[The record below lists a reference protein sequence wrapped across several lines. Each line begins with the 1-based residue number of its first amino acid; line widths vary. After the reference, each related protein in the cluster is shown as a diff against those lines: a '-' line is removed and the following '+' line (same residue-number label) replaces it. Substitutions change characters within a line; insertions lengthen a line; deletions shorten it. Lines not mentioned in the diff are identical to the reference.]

1 MNGKIKEKTDKDD
14 AVCEDPPVLYVKGKK
29 IVINEDLLADDY
41 LNGESSYFEN
51 ELRDVPYEDIYETIR
66 YLQKDPFRRVRASN
80 LFMNRKRAIRFL
92 MTGTLK
98 ALRSL
103 PIEMFNDFYKNEE
116 IFIEGGKPPR
126 KNTDMIYSV
135 MMKGRNLSF
144 ALFMAIPL
152 QENTDINFLALQN
165 RLQKNETEEI
175 YNFLCEVYR
184 DDNEYL
190 KSVRDSRDD
199 LLSFLIKKINEQ
211 YANEKNRKKFYY
223 NYIAKSNK
231 DCL

>member
-1 MNGKIKEKTDKDD
+1 MNSKIKEKTNKDD
-14 AVCEDPPVLYVKGKK
+14 AVCEDSPVLYIKGKK

-51 ELRDVPYEDIYETIR
+51 ELRDVTYEDIYETIR
-66 YLQKDPFRRVRASN
+66 YMQKDPFRRVRASN

-103 PIEMFNDFYKNEE
+103 PIEMFNGYKNEE

-135 MMKGRNLSF
+135 MMKGRHLSF

-152 QENTDINFLALQN
+152 QENTDINFYALQN
-165 RLQKNETEEI
+165 RLEKNETEEI

-211 YANEKNRKKFYY
+211 YAQEKNRKKFYY

-231 DCL
+231 TK

>member
-14 AVCEDPPVLYVKGKK
+14 TVCEDSPVLYIKGKK

-41 LNGESSYFEN
+41 LNGESGYFEN
-51 ELRDVPYEDIYETIR
+51 ELKDVPYDDIYETIR
-66 YLQKDPFRRVRASN
+66 YLQKDHFRRVRASTS
-80 LFMNRKRAIRFL
+80 FMNRTMAIRFL
-92 MTGTLK
+92 MTATLK
-98 ALRSL
+98 TLRSL
-103 PIEMFNDFYKNEE
+103 PIEMFNGYKNEE

-126 KNTDMIYSV
+126 KITDMIYSV
-135 MMKGRNLSF
+135 TMKGRHLSF

-165 RLQKNETEEI
+165 RLKKNETEEI

-190 KSVRDSRDD
+190 KSVRDRRDD
-199 LLSFLIKKINEQ
+199 LLSFLIKKINDQ
-211 YANEKNRKKFYY
+211 YAKEKNRKKFYY
-223 NYIAKSNK
+223 NYIAK
-231 DCL
+231 